1 MWKEGSGGRW
11 SLIEGEERKMG
22 CGKKRVP
29 ELSLEPLLDRGQGSE
44 LESGIHDRCLLQV
57 SGVLR

>member
-1 MWKEGSGGRW
+1 
-11 SLIEGEERKMG
+11 MG

-29 ELSLEPLLDRGQGSE
+29 ELPLEPLLDRGQGSE

-57 SGVLR
+57 SSVLR